1 MDQSINAL
9 VETWI
14 IIKQEPWCAGHT
26 GQCLSQDQRE
36 LQLLL
41 KLLRSRQSSNLK
53 TLAVSLD
60 YVVS

>member
-1 MDQSINAL
+1 MDQSLNPL
-9 VETWI
+9 EETWI
-14 IIKQEPWCAGHT
+14 IMKQEPRCTGHT